1 MPGAYE
7 AMKDSTDL
15 FLYPGHVHAITG
27 TGICEKLAEE
37 GVSGVCAGFT
47 ASELLAAL
55 AVAVT
60 RYQEGKPFFVNC
72 YPRVVTDAGSPQAVA
87 LVEKYME
94 PCDSRWRGIGDL
106 PGSGMKLRQDYA
118 AYDAR
123 AKYSL
128 PKIEGRENKACRCGE
143 VLQGKCI
150 SPRKTPKMRR
160 QKANGSS
167 WYVWKLPRK
176 ILKACMRRKAF

>member
-72 YPRVVTDAGSPQAVA
+72 YPRVVRPEGSPKAQSLVA
-87 LVEKYME
+87 AMME
-94 PCDSRWRGIGDL
+94 PCDEEWRGD
-106 PGSGMKLRQDYA
+106 
-118 AYDAR
+118 
-123 AKYSL
+123 
-128 PKIEGRENKACRCGE
+128 
-143 VLQGKCI
+143 V
-150 SPRKTPKMRR
+150 
-160 QKANGSS
+160 
-167 WYVWKLPRK
+167 
-176 ILKACMRRKAF
+176 